1 MFLPPPP
8 LPRGSLKGVGGN
20 QPPLVGLPPNLRM
33 MFDPITPLEF
43 KPPAEK
49 RPGVLLAGVASLLTN
64 FENTAPPE
72 RKPFIPPVEAKKIAQ
87 ERLQKLHQE
96 KNELLV
102 QDWDP
107 HNNPKATGN
116 AFATVFVSRLSY
128 DTNEKKLRRDFELYG
143 PIRSIRVVHDTEG
156 KSRGY
161 AFIEYETE
169 KDAEAA
175 VRKSEG
181 KRIEGRRIVCDV
193 ERGRTVKNWRPMRFG
208 GGVGGRPAKKSKKTL
223 DEEALKAATVSA
235 GATTAASSDDHR
247 GGGDRGDRGDRGG
260 GDRGG
265 GDRGGGDR
273 GGGDRGRGGRS
284 RSRDRRGG
292 GGGGGGDRDRER
304 SRDRDH
310 YRGGDRD
317 RERDRDGPRGGDRDG
332 PRDRDRYH
340 SRERGPPPPRERERD
355 AYGSGYGSSRGGG
368 SGGGGG
374 GGGHYGPAGG
384 GGSNGGGGRR
394 DNSRDRGGGGGGG
407 PRGRSRDRR

>member
-1 MFLPPPP
+1 LLTERSWWKPAA
-8 LPRGSLKGVGGN
+8 VGGAAAEYVACFASFAFISS
-20 QPPLVGLPPNLRM
+20 LLTLLLFILLWGLDLRM

-49 RPGVLLAGVASLLTN
+49 RPGVPLAGVASLLTN

-193 ERGRTVKNWRPMRFG
+193 ERGRYVF
-208 GGVGGRPAKKSKKTL
+208 
-223 DEEALKAATVSA
+223 
-235 GATTAASSDDHR
+235 SS
-247 GGGDRGDRGDRGG
+247 
-260 GDRGG
+260 
-265 GDRGGGDR
+265 
-273 GGGDRGRGGRS
+273 
-284 RSRDRRGG
+284 
-292 GGGGGGDRDRER
+292 
-304 SRDRDH
+304 
-310 YRGGDRD
+310 
-317 RERDRDGPRGGDRDG
+317 PCCCCLFVCLMV
-332 PRDRDRYH
+332 
-340 SRERGPPPPRERERD
+340 
-355 AYGSGYGSSRGGG
+355 
-368 SGGGGG
+368 
-374 GGGHYGPAGG
+374 
-384 GGSNGGGGRR
+384 
-394 DNSRDRGGGGGGG
+394 
-407 PRGRSRDRR
+407 

>member
-1 MFLPPPP
+1 MFLC
-8 LPRGSLKGVGGN
+8 VI
-20 QPPLVGLPPNLRM
+20 VYGLDLRV

-49 RPGVLLAGVASLLTN
+49 RPGVPLAGVASLLTN
-64 FENTAPPE
+64 FETTPPPE
-72 RKPFIPPVEAKKIAQ
+72 RKPFIPPVEAKKLAQ

-128 DTNEKKLRRDFELYG
+128 DTNEKKLRRDFEIYG

-193 ERGRTVKNWRPMRFG
+193 ERGRYVHLLFLCCSFSVFVGRSNEELLCVVYFRTVKNWRPMRFG
-208 GGVGGRPAKKSKKTL
+208 GGMGGRPAKKSKKTL
-223 DEEALKAATVSA
+223 EEEAMKAATVS
-235 GATTAASSDDHR
+235 GGTTTAASEDYR
-247 GGGDRGDRGDRGG
+247 G

-265 GDRGGGDR
+265 DRGDRGGGDR

-292 GGGGGGDRDRER
+292 GGDRDRDR

-317 RERDRDGPRGGDRDG
+317 RERDRDAPRGGGGGDRDRDRGGDRH
-332 PRDRDRYH
+332 H

-355 AYGSGYGSSRGGG
+355 AYGGGYGSSRGGG
-368 SGGGGG
+368 SSGGGGG
-374 GGGHYGPAGG
+374 GYYGPAG
-384 GGSNGGGGRR
+384 GGSNGGGSRR
-394 DNSRDRGGGGGGG
+394 DNSRDRGGGGGG